1 MNVLR
6 REIQHLSKLCF
17 LFPDLFF
24 GSLQSGVFL
33 LQFLLSPHAVFDIG
47 TRNIPTHD
55 LSLVVAHRIVASQ
68 KPTIASIM
76 FAQPQLHVVS
86 RAASQSTIPT
96 SLCPF
101 QVIRVSVSA
110 RAPLQPLIKA
120 NAEVIEHH
128 AIGIKTFAAGA
139 EYRNKLGREIHDL
152 SDLDFLLPNFIFRL
166 LPVVDIDVASVP
178 TDNLSGVVKQGEDAL
193 EEPAVFSVEPPETCF
208 HLEGLTLRHSGS
220 PLDLYFLNFVGMI
233 CCCPTPPQCLFQ
245 RHSRV
250 IQPALV
256 DKVDPAVGSRAPVES
271 RDSVDNSANS
281 IFRLLGF
288 GDVSYRPNKLEVAQ
302 AIPRRVS

>member
-101 QVIRVSVSA
+101 QVIKVSMSA
-110 RAPLQPLIKA
+110 SAPLPPLIKA

-128 AIGIKTFAAGA
+128 AIGVKTFVAGA
-139 EYRNKLGREIHDL
+139 VYRNKLGREIHDL
-152 SDLDFLLPNFIFRL
+152 SDLYLSLPDHRFCLALLA
-166 LPVVDIDVASVP
+166 DIGNRSH
-178 TDNLSGVVKQGEDAL
+178 E
-193 EEPAVFSVEPPETCF
+193 
-208 HLEGLTLRHSGS
+208 
-220 PLDLYFLNFVGMI
+220 
-233 CCCPTPPQCLFQ
+233 
-245 RHSRV
+245 
-250 IQPALV
+250 
-256 DKVDPAVGSRAPVES
+256 
-271 RDSVDNSANS
+271 
-281 IFRLLGF
+281 
-288 GDVSYRPNKLEVAQ
+288 LEVAR
-302 AIPRRVS
+302 AIPRRVSGHTDMLSGTIGHLQVMLKIKTLAVTRRSIDLLLHQAAVIRMNS